1 MRPMNWAVSGTVNT
15 WLRPMTMLVPMP
27 MPNRA
32 TPTGRPMAST
42 DPNARMRMTMAKA
55 MPSVSEDGCSN
66 SAKMNPPISMRRPS
80 MSGASSR
87 IWSRIS
93 PARVKSMSSGI
104 STSA

>member
-1 MRPMNWAVSGTVNT
+1 MRPMNWAVSGTVKR

-27 MPNRA
+27 MPKRA

-42 DPNARMRMTMAKA
+42 DPNARMRITMAKA

-80 MSGASSR
+80 MSGASAR
-87 IWSRIS
+87 ISSRIS

>member
-1 MRPMNWAVSGTVNT
+1 MRPMNWAVSGTVNR
-15 WLRPMTMLVPMP
+15 WLRPTMMLVPMP
-27 MPNRA
+27 MPNNA

-42 DPNARMRMTMAKA
+42 EPNARIRMTMAKPRPRA
-55 MPSVSEDGCSN
+55 SDDGCSN

-80 MSGASSR
+80 MSGASAR
-87 IWSRIS
+87 ISSRIS